1 MTGRVSALAMAVVL
15 CACGAAWGDTV
26 ISGNI
31 TADETWTVA
40 GSPYIVTNLALVKFG
55 HSLTIEPGVT
65 VRFNAGRSLSTD
77 PSGSPN
83 SIVALGTAD
92 HPITFTSNLP
102 GPTAGSWLKV
112 SVDDSLSSSAFAH
125 CVFEY
130 ASYGLYLIETDA
142 PIEHCAFRD
151 CQTGI
156 LLDDSA
162 PPITSCDITDCTS
175 EGIRGQNAGSVPV
188 IFDCNISNPD
198 AAAMNVRLVDYNL
211 GSIVTITARQ
221 NWWGTDDPT
230 TIAAKI
236 WDYSDNIVVRGV
248 VDYDEYLHAP
258 GVELTSWGSIKALF
272 RD

>member
-1 MTGRVSALAMAVVL
+1 MTGRVPAVAMAVVL
-15 CACGAAWGDTV
+15 CACGAARADTV
-26 ISGNI
+26 IAGNI
-31 TADETWTVA
+31 TSSRTWTVA
-40 GSPYIVTNLALVKFG
+40 GSPYIVAINALVRLG
-55 HSLTIEPGVT
+55 STLTIEPGVT
-65 VRFNAGRSLSTD
+65 VKFNAGCGLSTD
-77 PSGSPN
+77 SAVGSN
-83 SIVALGTAD
+83 SIVALGTTD
-92 HPITFTSNLP
+92 HPITFTSSLP
-102 GPTAGSWLKV
+102 SPTAGSWQKV
-112 SVDDSLSSSAFAH
+112 SVGDSLSSSAFAY

-130 ASYGLYLIETDA
+130 ALQGLYLIETDA
-142 PIEHCAFRD
+142 PIEHCTFRD

-156 LLDDSA
+156 VLASSA

-198 AAAMNVRLVDYNL
+198 AAAMNVRLVDYNM

-236 WDYSDNIVVRGV
+236 WDYSDNIVIRGV